1 MAAPTEGSRSKVS
14 GTGGRSSWIE
24 RRRLRYKKQPVVSF
38 NEVRGSLRTGDIILF
53 HKTTRSGFIDI
64 LELDFVSPILFRANE
79 FRHSGIIVR
88 DGDDILVLECAEE
101 FHSGYSAAAYP
112 TGGRGVRLVSLEALL
127 AAYTLDNGEPHY
139 GVRFI
144 SEEIPASR
152 IYDALSGYGPVK
164 YLKMQRSVPLFF
176 SKYFLPSPVRR
187 SLFDAYRHEMMC
199 SEFVHNIL
207 NKCGALA
214 DYPSK
219 LFGPYSIENDAF
231 FRKLEIV
238 RFSDIVRFTFPELE
252 TSPDA

>member
-101 FHSGYSAAAYP
+101 FHSGYSDAAYP

-127 AAYTLDNGEPHY
+127 AAYTRDNGEPHY

-144 SEEIPASR
+144 SEEIPTSR
-152 IYDALSGYGPVK
+152 IYAALSGYGPVSTWRCSGAFRCFS
-164 YLKMQRSVPLFF
+164 RST
-176 SKYFLPSPVRR
+176 
-187 SLFDAYRHEMMC
+187 
-199 SEFVHNIL
+199 
-207 NKCGALA
+207 
-214 DYPSK
+214 
-219 LFGPYSIENDAF
+219 F
-231 FRKLEIV
+231 FRARCAEVCSTLTGM
-238 RFSDIVRFTFPELE
+238 R
-252 TSPDA
+252 